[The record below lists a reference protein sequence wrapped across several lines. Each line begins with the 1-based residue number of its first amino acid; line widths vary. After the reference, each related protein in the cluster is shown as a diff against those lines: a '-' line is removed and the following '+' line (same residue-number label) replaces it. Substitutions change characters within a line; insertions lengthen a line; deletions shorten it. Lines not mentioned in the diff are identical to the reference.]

1 MPLESRIPLSGA
13 DEQDMLT
20 RHRHVRLKRPGE
32 APAAKRRYRR
42 RKRRIDRQELM
53 EESRE

>member
-1 MPLESRIPLSGA
+1 MPLESRIPLSGG

-32 APAAKRRYRR
+32 APAAKRSYRR
-42 RKRRIDRQELM
+42 RKRRKDRQEL
-53 EESRE
+53 RERKE